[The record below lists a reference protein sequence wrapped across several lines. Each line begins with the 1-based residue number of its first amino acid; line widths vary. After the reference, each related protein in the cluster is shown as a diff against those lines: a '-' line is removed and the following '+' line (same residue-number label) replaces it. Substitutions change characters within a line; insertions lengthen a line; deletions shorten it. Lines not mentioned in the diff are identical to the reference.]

1 VKICFAL
8 PDALY
13 GGIRT
18 FALNLGREFTHDGHS
33 VSAVLAA
40 RGVAEDGVGD
50 LSELRETMDVR
61 VCVQKRVLVRS
72 QFLRRVI
79 QAIEVSSPE
88 VVVLSNT
95 IWAQAALPYL
105 NPSLR
110 RIVVVHSAV
119 KEQIELASA
128 NSAYWDALVAV
139 GPGVHDH
146 LVGLWGRQRAH
157 LIPVGVA
164 KPRSSP
170 SHDFSDC
177 VLKICYV
184 GRVSQPHKN
193 VFLIPVIAR
202 GLVGRRIQFRWAIIG
217 DGPDLHALKAQ
228 IADTGLSG
236 FFDFTG
242 ACGGTEVQRNLGR
255 QHVLVLP
262 SDWESIGHVLL
273 EAQMLGVV
281 PVASRLPGATDF
293 VITHGRD
300 GLLCE
305 PGDSAGFVDALAFL
319 SADRS
324 ALERL
329 SLTAQR
335 GVRER
340 FEISKIAAHYY
351 DLFGSISRTSSQL
364 RRRSSILGYYPIPRS
379 ILPSRVRTAARLGR
393 DLVLDRVR
401 ETEAGRGSISS

>member
-1 VKICFAL
+1 MRICFAL
-8 PDALY
+8 PNAWF

-18 FALNLGREFTHDGHS
+18 FALNLGRHFRTDGHH
-33 VSAVLAA
+33 VSAVIAA
-40 RGVAEDGVGD
+40 RGVAEDGLGD
-50 LSELRETMDVR
+50 LSELRETMEVG

-79 QAIEVSSPE
+79 QAIEVTKPE
-88 VVVLSNT
+88 VVVLSDT
-95 IWAQAALPYL
+95 VWAQAALPYL
-105 NPSLR
+105 DPLLR

-119 KEQIELASA
+119 KEQVELASA

-139 GPGVHDH
+139 GPGLHDH

-164 KPRSSP
+164 EPRSSP
-170 SHDFSDC
+170 GHDFSDP

-184 GRVSQPHKN
+184 GRVSQPQKN
-193 VFLIPVIAR
+193 VFLIPIIAR
-202 GLVGRRIQFRWAIIG
+202 GLVGRGIQCRWTIIG

-228 IADTGLSG
+228 IANTGLSG
-236 FFDFTG
+236 LFDFTG
-242 ACGGTEVQRNLGR
+242 ACGGTEVQGNLGR
-255 QHVLVLP
+255 QHILVMP
-262 SDWESIGHVLL
+262 SNYESIGHVLL

-293 VITHGRD
+293 VIAHGRD

-305 PGDSAGFVDALAFL
+305 PGDSAGFVDALASL
-319 SADRS
+319 SADRG

-329 SLTAQR
+329 SLAAQR

-340 FEISKIAAHYY
+340 FEISRIAAQYY
-351 DLFGSISRTSSQL
+351 DLFGSISRADSP
-364 RRRSSILGYYPIPRS
+364 RRRGSILGYYPIPRS

-401 ETEAGRGSISS
+401 ETEAGHASISS